1 MPPKS
6 SYCLKIVPVIFYFF
20 SISKLFKNYEKG
32 FLFHLNIPCFVIKIF
47 KFLCFVLLRRTYFPA
62 YIKNTMEKKFCDI
75 SDRQRVYLDI
85 FFVEYLRREHYFDNG
100 TRTTKRNTLLLEI
113 S

>member
-1 MPPKS
+1 
-6 SYCLKIVPVIFYFF
+6 
-20 SISKLFKNYEKG
+20 
-32 FLFHLNIPCFVIKIF
+32 
-47 KFLCFVLLRRTYFPA
+47 
-62 YIKNTMEKKFCDI
+62 MEKKFCDI

-100 TRTTKRNTLLLEI
+100 TKTTKRNTLLLEI